1 MVCVVPPCVPYGLRA
16 VASGAASWP
25 RDPGAT
31 VLSRHL
37 LPCQR
42 EATSLP
48 NQTSLLGSIHGS
60 ASTRAACRG
69 AHTHIGAQA
78 KAAHHAS
85 RGAPPATESR
95 APHVTL
101 RAATLACTGLRSIP
115 GPHTRTRLRP
125 PPPRC
130 SHTGTSSSCRRSRS
144 THTSVGI
151 KAFMTTNVRLR
162 TLCVGGKQGSLQ
174 GPCTYTCRC
183 KARQALHV
191 HMQVQS
197 KAGPARSAT

>member
-1 MVCVVPPCVPYGLRA
+1 MLPPGP
-16 VASGAASWP
+16 
-25 RDPGAT
+25 AT

-69 AHTHIGAQA
+69 VHTHIGAQA

-144 THTSVGI
+144 THTSVGN

-162 TLCVGGKQGSLQ
+162 ALCQHLRGW
-174 GPCTYTCRC
+174 
-183 KARQALHV
+183 KARQPAGALHV